1 MKLIHLSDLH
11 LGKRLNEFSM
21 IEDQKYILKK
31 ILQIIT
37 EEKPDGIIVAGDV
50 YDRSIPSEDAMKIWD
65 DFLIKIEKK
74 GIPMFA
80 INGNHDSA
88 VRFSDH
94 STLLDSMGIHL
105 AREYKGE
112 VQVYTLEDK
121 GGKVNIHLLPFVK
134 PQTVRSA
141 FPDEEISDYNDTVRV
156 AVEHID
162 LNKED
167 RNILVAHQFVTGAER
182 CESEENVGGQ
192 DNVDAAIFDD
202 FDYVALGHLH
212 GPQKVTREEIRYCG
226 TPLKYSFSEK
236 DHEKS
241 VTVIETE
248 SKGDIQIRTI
258 SLEPMHDLREIKGTY
273 DELVSKDF
281 YEGTDTDDYIHAILT
296 DEDDVPDAISKLR
309 VVYPNIMKLSYDNT
323 RTRTQGEVLDG
334 SDNTDKKPIELFSE
348 LFEKQ
353 NNQPMSDLQRELVE
367 KDIEEI
373 WGN

>member
-1 MKLIHLSDLH
+1 M
-11 LGKRLNEFSM
+11 
-21 IEDQKYILKK
+21 
-31 ILQIIT
+31 
-37 EEKPDGIIVAGDV
+37 AGDV

-65 DFLIKIEKK
+65 DFLIKVEKK

-134 PQTVRSA
+134 PQIVRAA
-141 FPDEEISDYNDTVRV
+141 FPDEEISDYNDAARV
-156 AVEHID
+156 AVEHMDI
-162 LNKED
+162 NTED

-192 DNVDAAIFDD
+192 DNVDANIFDD

-241 VTVIETE
+241 VTVIESE
-248 SKGDIQIRTI
+248 SKGNIKIRTI
-258 SLEPMHDLREIKGTY
+258 PLEPMHDLREIKGSY
-273 DELVSKDF
+273 DELMSKDF

-309 VVYPNIMKLSYDNT
+309 NVYSNIMKLSYDNT

-334 SDNTDKKPIELFSE
+334 SDNTDKKPIDFFSE

-353 NNQPMSDLQRELVE
+353 NNQPMSNQQRELVK
-367 KDIEEI
+367 KDIEKI
-373 WGN
+373 WENLL